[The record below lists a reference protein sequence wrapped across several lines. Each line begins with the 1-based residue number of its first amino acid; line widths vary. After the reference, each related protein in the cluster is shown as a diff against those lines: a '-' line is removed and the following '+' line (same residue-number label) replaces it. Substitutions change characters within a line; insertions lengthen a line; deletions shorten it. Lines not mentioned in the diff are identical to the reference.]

1 MSEAGTPESGTH
13 DASTRT
19 VVIAVL
25 VNLAIA
31 VAKGL
36 AASMTG
42 SAALWAET
50 AHSLADTGNEVL
62 LYVGLRRSGRP
73 ADARHP
79 FGYGQE
85 RWFWT
90 FLAALGIFLIGG
102 IFSIAEGVEA
112 ILHPK
117 PLEAVP
123 IGVGVLVVSFVLEA
137 VSWRTARAQLREEA
151 HARRR
156 SMGEHLRRAS
166 DPTAATVLL
175 EDSAALVGIT
185 LALIAIALHRL
196 TGWAGWDAGAS
207 ILIGLLLVG
216 VAYLVARRSKGLL
229 IDESAPADVLDRLR
243 ERIRQETWV
252 HRIDALT
259 AIYIGPGRLLVM
271 ARLLPVAE
279 MSTLPAEVLVE
290 RAYALRADL
299 CTSDVIGDAEITL
312 VPAPDQPPST

>member
-1 MSEAGTPESGTH
+1 MSESATDE
-13 DASTRT
+13 ASTRT
-19 VVIAVL
+19 VVVAVL

-36 AASMTG
+36 AAALTG

-62 LYVGLRRSGRP
+62 LYVGLRRSGR
-73 ADARHP
+73 ASDERHP

-85 RWFWT
+85 RWFWA

-102 IFSIAEGVEA
+102 IFSIVEGFEA
-112 ILHPK
+112 IRHPK
-117 PLEAVP
+117 PLSAVP
-123 IGVGVLVVSFVLEA
+123 VGVVVLLVSFVLEA
-137 VSWRTARAQLREEA
+137 VSWRTARSQLREEA
-151 HARRR
+151 RARRR
-156 SMGEHLRRAS
+156 SMAEHLRRAS

-185 LALIAIALHRL
+185 LALMAIALRTL

-216 VAYLVARRSKGLL
+216 VAFLVARRSKGLL

-243 ERIRQETWV
+243 ERIVAEPWV
-252 HRIDALT
+252 RRIEALT
-259 AIYIGPGRLLVM
+259 AVYIGPGRLLVTM
-271 ARLLPVAE
+271 RLLPVPE
-279 MSTLPAEVLVE
+279 MSRLPAQELVE
-290 RAYALRADL
+290 RAYALRVAL
-299 CTSDVIGDAEITL
+299 CSADVIADAEITL
-312 VPAPDQPPST
+312 VPEADRSLPT